1 MEVGLYQSVDG
12 SCGFH
17 IHQLGPRAGLLE
29 GVKVTHMWKSATA
42 ASVKVLTCKFSTLPP
57 SMLPLSLMQ
66 VVTLTTLQR
75 LDQTRL

>member
-42 ASVKVLTCKFSTLPP
+42 ASVKVLTCKFSTL
-57 SMLPLSLMQ
+57 LPLSLMQ
-66 VVTLTTLQR
+66 VLTLTTLQR